1 VIVPPAKIAFM
12 KDTILVIGKHTAD
25 FSNDD
30 QIRAALLLMNALLD
44 MSTIV
49 ERRLD

>member
-1 VIVPPAKIAFM
+1 MIVPPARIAFM

-25 FSNDD
+25 FSNGD
-30 QIRAALLLMNALLD
+30 QIQAALLLVNALLD

-49 ERRLD
+49 EGK